1 MLVSFAV
8 YHAGGID
15 RWCFNETEYPI
26 DLEYGDEPHCY
37 ATDDVNDT
45 AITMANYY
53 EEITYVGASFCSKLS

>member
-37 ATDDVNDT
+37 ATDDGNDT
-45 AITMANYY
+45 AIIMANYY
-53 EEITYVGASFCSKLS
+53 E